1 MRTCQAI
8 AHAPANGD
16 ETDDAQRLPARS
28 CLIDGEAIVTDQNGL
43 AVFDLIRGHRPS
55 EAAVLCAFDLLELN
69 GAAASEPTT
78 TSVHRPPDHV
88 AQEQADRRFP
98 VLAIGRGCIR
108 VTGPGDLGELVLTHH
123 DAQHDFVG
131 RASLAQHAGTLGCRH
146 RHWWC
151 PVKHRLRGDQP
162 RNIIGSRLIQE
173 TNKETPLRFFS
184 HFVSGAAMASST
196 IDNRSVRSCTTFL

>member
-78 TSVHRPPDHV
+78 TSVHQPPDRV
-88 AQEQADRRFP
+88 GQEQADSRFP
-98 VLAIGRGCIR
+98 VLAIRRGRLG
-108 VTGPGDLGELVLTHH
+108 VAGPGDLGEFVLTHH
-123 DAQHDFVG
+123 DGQQDLAV
-131 RASLAQHAGTLGCRH
+131 RASLAQHAVPHEH
-146 RHWWC
+146 RD
-151 PVKHRLRGDQP
+151 PLRGP
-162 RNIIGSRLIQE
+162 CARLVLGQCLF
-173 TNKETPLRFFS
+173 KAWRQ
-184 HFVSGAAMASST
+184 
-196 IDNRSVRSCTTFL
+196 